1 MPVQLDRTTGNP
13 IKMKPLSKEEILQF
27 LGANKKLLQDTFGVI
42 RIGIFGS
49 FAQDRQTPDSDIDI
63 IVELQKDKKNI
74 HTFFHLKRYLEKH
87 LNRKIDL
94 GFETSLKPAVHEK
107 VQKDILYA

>member
-74 HTFFHLKRYLEKH
+74 HTFFHLKH
-87 LNRKIDL
+87 TFHSLNCR
-94 GFETSLKPAVHEK
+94 
-107 VQKDILYA
+107 ILCNLFLVSMEL